1 MKNSLNLG
9 KNLRKNILTGFIYK
23 IYCDQHD
30 RFYIGKT
37 NNPESRWSRHLSSL
51 RRNVH
56 ENKEL
61 QNCYNKYGEQSF
73 HFEILEKRDNI
84 TNEELS
90 LLEIDYIKRFDNY
103 FNGMNETTGGDG
115 RGRIV
120 SEEERKKMSERILG
134 EKNPMY
140 GRCGATN
147 PNSRLADEEVKMIY
161 VYLNSQYNGEY
172 TQQGIADYFGVSRD
186 TIKRIRS
193 LEQHKYLKDFD
204 LQSEEAKLL
213 LDNFLEIFKGQ
224 PQAKSKCNRLRKV

>member
-1 MKNSLNLG
+1 MK
-9 KNLRKNILTGFIYK
+9 
-23 IYCDQHD
+23 Q
-30 RFYIGKT
+30 
-37 NNPESRWSRHLSSL
+37 
-51 RRNVH
+51 
-56 ENKEL
+56 
-61 QNCYNKYGEQSF
+61 
-73 HFEILEKRDNI
+73 LEAMDV
-84 TNEELS
+84 EELF
-90 LLEIDYIKRFDNY
+90 LKKK
-103 FNGMNETTGGDG
+103 
-115 RGRIV
+115 
-120 SEEERKKMSERILG
+120 ERKCPSVFWVK
-134 EKNPMY
+134 KNPMY

-147 PNSRLADEEVKMIY
+147 PNSRLTDEEVKMIY